1 MGKEFVL
8 SFVLFLLVF
17 DLRVTFFW
25 GNFAT
30 CFFKSNDKWED
41 LFNTFLFHYF
51 FTQAIFFSCTTT
63 YDIPFLQIHTTN
75 YFLLS

>member
-51 FTQAIFFSCTTT
+51 FTQAIFFLVQQHMT
-63 YDIPFLQIHTTN
+63 
-75 YFLLS
+75 